1 MSLEASVVCIGEA
14 KAGSLI
20 GALAA
25 SFRYH
30 LVEMTLAD
38 PPARIAAAC
47 PAAVVIAAPKAAPDV
62 IAAIVRRLRE
72 MDGPYVPV
80 LALSDDPGIVPSVL
94 PVAPDAS
101 PARIAARLTSAL
113 RIRALHATIQRRA
126 ITDRAA
132 VANQLAAGLSP
143 GHEND
148 RPTVLVAGRG
158 GGYPAITMAVA
169 QKAGLI
175 GALSLETAKNALE
188 ARDIDGVVIGD
199 GFSGRAIETFLDL
212 LRRDVRFRDLPI
224 VVADSRV
231 GTLDFDGLANADH
244 VRGGPDRV
252 VAHLLPLLHLH
263 AFGDRLRRWARSLD
277 SKGFVDADTGL
288 LTCDAFLRDLTR
300 AVEESDRRLASL
312 SLARFSFSRLD
323 RHTSTDA
330 ARIVGR
336 LVRTTDFACQDDD
349 GSIHVAFGDT
359 DLKAAHVVARRIAS
373 VLKHTMLVPDPDAPR
388 LNPEVALVTR
398 KPRDTA
404 RTLLARVHPPTI
416 AAE

>member
-1 MSLEASVVCIGEA
+1 MSLEASVVCVADA
-14 KAGSLI
+14 KGGGLI
-20 GALAA
+20 AALAA
-25 SFRYH
+25 SIRYH
-30 LVEMTLAD
+30 LVEMTVAD
-38 PPARIAAAC
+38 SPARIAAAC

-62 IAAIVRRLRE
+62 IAAIVRRVRE

-80 LALSDDPGIVPSVL
+80 LALSDDPGTVPSVL
-94 PVAPDAS
+94 PMAADAA
-101 PARIAARLTSAL
+101 PARVAARLTSAL
-113 RIRALHATIQRRA
+113 RIRALHATLQRRA
-126 ITDRAA
+126 VADRAA
-132 VANQLAAGLSP
+132 VADHAAACPSS
-143 GHEND
+143 GHGDEP
-148 RPTVLVAGRG
+148 PTVLVAGRG
-158 GGYPAITMAVA
+158 GGYPAMTMAVA

-175 GALSLETAKNALE
+175 GALSLETARHYLE
-188 ARDIDGVVIGD
+188 ARDINGVVIGD
-199 GFSGRAIETFLDL
+199 GFSGRAIDSFLDL

-231 GTLDFDGLANADH
+231 ATLDFNGLANADC

-252 VAHLLPLLHLH
+252 VAHLLPQLHLH
-263 AFGDRLRRWARSLD
+263 AFGDRLRRWARSFD

-300 AVEESDRRLASL
+300 AVEEADRRVASL
-312 SLARFSFSRLD
+312 SLARFSFAQLD
-323 RHTSTDA
+323 RHTGTDA

-336 LVRTTDFACQDDD
+336 LVRATDFACQDDD

-359 DLKAAHVVARRIAS
+359 DLTAAHVVARRIVS

-388 LNPEVALVTR
+388 LNPVVALVTR

-404 RTLLARVHPPTI
+404 KTLLARVHPPTI